1 MIGDRTGAI
10 PEIEGRWAG
19 RIASCHFHGVTDM
32 SALGV
37 GIALSLGGTLVA
49 ILLANADNSPT

>member
-1 MIGDRTGAI
+1 MA
-10 PEIEGRWAG
+10 
-19 RIASCHFHGVTDM
+19 
-32 SALGV
+32 ALGV

>member
-1 MIGDRTGAI
+1 
-10 PEIEGRWAG
+10 
-19 RIASCHFHGVTDM
+19 M

-37 GIALSLGGTLVA
+37 SIALCLGGTLVA

>member
-1 MIGDRTGAI
+1 
-10 PEIEGRWAG
+10 
-19 RIASCHFHGVTDM
+19 M

-37 GIALSLGGTLVA
+37 GISLSLGGTLVA

>member
-1 MIGDRTGAI
+1 
-10 PEIEGRWAG
+10 
-19 RIASCHFHGVTDM
+19 M

-37 GIALSLGGTLVA
+37 GIALYLGGTLVA